1 MENNT
6 ASHDRDYI
14 KPGMRLRLPKDY
26 STSELPDWRATLFTL
41 VLPFPVS
48 GLPPS
53 QVDDRFVDLPA
64 SWLPGRFRGIQTI
77 ETAVDLNGTYRAP
90 DWYREGNDV
99 YEYTPRTFHE
109 TATVRFRGPL
119 AESVGDLAVDRDVPG
134 LDGAEHVVPPTSP
147 PPREDFRCHR
157 HLFSADTYSTVSPK
171 DGDIPAVGQPNDP
184 SSVFILDEEPID
196 GSSPS
201 SRATVRLV
209 CAEFLQYRGMLT
221 HRDVPDSSGEIR
233 SFPGELA
240 HDYLVLHVL
249 AENCSSSS
257 LELVSQSL
265 HRPRRKISV
274 LSPEEPSNA
283 PRDVP
288 LLVHFI
294 ADAVEAL
301 NDGATGDS
309 RFAVS
314 VGKGGD
320 LSGGHRVRTGETTV
334 IRHAGERSIHLW
346 RNGFSSRPVR
356 VVCAIPGKELR
367 RHPALFQDPTEGSDW
382 EWCLQ
387 DTWAWTL
394 GSGAD
399 KYTEGIPRYSSTAP
413 ENPDRS
419 PFEYWTMVPTHH
431 GAAMVRN
438 CPADVFDT
446 NPWMLSGTRFTDLAI
461 LIQRASTMLGNIGDR
476 LRSITLASSQ
486 VRSTDTDKLSLDEA
500 FEEFTAALTRFRD
513 IQSDFVRFRDR
524 LWFEVVPGRDLDT
537 EFMLSLRKSLGVTR
551 RYLDVKDELAL
562 RESVYSVQFNQ
573 RQVELDRQLQL
584 QASQEAKAREDDRE
598 ERNRIALVAQEQRDA
613 EIQRQTQQD
622 SLQNKTLAFLA
633 IVFAIPGL
641 IQILPPERSLPVFL
655 GTAAIIVVVILAA
668 LYVVRRHQ
676 KSNSNALR
684 PGPVRPRM

>member
-1 MENNT
+1 MENST
-6 ASHDRDYI
+6 KSHDRDYI

-26 STSELPDWRATLFTL
+26 STSELPDWRVTLFTL

-48 GLPPS
+48 GLPPA
-53 QVDDRFVDLPA
+53 QVNHRFVDLPA

-77 ETAVDLNGTYRAP
+77 ETAVDVNGTYRAP
-90 DWYREGNDV
+90 DWHREGDDV
-99 YEYTPRTFHE
+99 YDYTPRTFHE

-119 AESVGDLAVDRDVPG
+119 AESVGDVAVDRDVPG
-134 LDGAEHVVPPTSP
+134 LDGAAYAATPTSP
-147 PPREDFRCHR
+147 PAREDFRCHR
-157 HLFSADTYSTVSPK
+157 HLFSADTFSTVSPK
-171 DGDIPAVGQPNDP
+171 YADAPAAGQPAGP
-184 SSVFILDEEPID
+184 GSVFVLDEEPVS
-196 GSSPS
+196 GSSTS
-201 SRATVRLV
+201 SHASVRLV

-221 HRDVPDSSGEIR
+221 HRDIPDASGEV
-233 SFPGELA
+233 SSVPGELA

-265 HRPRRKISV
+265 HRPRRKV
-274 LSPEEPSNA
+274 RVYA
-283 PRDVP
+283 PGESSAAARKES
-288 LLVHFI
+288 LLDRFI
-294 ADAVEAL
+294 EDAIAAL
-301 NDGATGDS
+301 NDGATGDNN
-309 RFAVS
+309 FTVS
-314 VGKGGD
+314 VAKGGE
-320 LSGGHRVRTGETTV
+320 LTCHRRLNTTETIVT
-334 IRHAGERSIHLW
+334 RHPDERPIHLW
-346 RNGFSSRPVR
+346 RNGFSRRPVR
-356 VVCAIPGKELR
+356 VVCAVPGKELSG
-367 RHPALFQDPTEGSDW
+367 HPALFQDPSEGSDW

-399 KYTEGIPRYSSTAP
+399 EFAEGIPRYSSTAP
-413 ENPDRS
+413 EYPDRS
-419 PFEYWTMVPTHH
+419 PFEYWTLVPTHH

-461 LIQRASTMLGNIGDR
+461 LIQRASTMLGNIGER

-486 VRSTDTDKLSLDEA
+486 VRSADADAVSLDDA
-500 FEEFTAALTRFRD
+500 FGEFTAALIRFRD

-551 RYLDVKDELAL
+551 RYLDVKDELTL

-598 ERNRIALVAQEQRDA
+598 ERNRIAAVAQEQRDA
-613 EIQRQTQQD
+613 EIHRQAQQD

-655 GTAAIIVVVILAA
+655 GTAVVIILVIFAA
-668 LYVVRRHQ
+668 LFVVRRHQ
-676 KSNSNALR
+676 KSNTDA
-684 PGPVRPRM
+684 PGTGAVRSPR